1 MAGLARVLIRVFFR
15 QVQVEHGERLEPGR
29 PTVLVAGHRNGLVDG
44 LLLMATLGPYPRFLG
59 KSTLFRIPVLWPFL
73 KLGGVVPVHRAQDG
87 GSTAGNAG
95 AFAVSSRLL
104 SQGRTVAIFPEGISH
119 DLPGLQPLRTGAARV
134 ALRASHDGV
143 DRVVTVAVGLI
154 YEEKE
159 RFRSRA
165 LVRVGEPES
174 TDRWMDGYRENDRRA
189 VRSLTDDLA
198 ARLRRVQPDHPS
210 WAEAEQ
216 LADVAEI
223 LARAETDLPRDVD
236 LARRQHLVGAL
247 TRSGAESSRA
257 VAVESLRVAHDA
269 YRRRLAA
276 IGLDDAEVMAGYRSG
291 RLRWRFLWALA
302 KVIGAA
308 PLAAVGVAV
317 HVVPYEVVKRMSR
330 LPANEGMRASVKLL
344 GCFFSFVAAYAALGV
359 IIGESF
365 GVPLGLM
372 AAAGAPACGYVAV
385 RMVERIGRM
394 GGALESLQLAR
405 RRGPLR
411 TSLLADRAA
420 VVAAAGAVLGPHARV
435 A

>member
-1 MAGLARVLIRVFFR
+1 
-15 QVQVEHGERLEPGR
+15 
-29 PTVLVAGHRNGLVDG
+29 
-44 LLLMATLGPYPRFLG
+44 
-59 KSTLFRIPVLWPFL
+59 
-73 KLGGVVPVHRAQDG
+73 
-87 GSTAGNAG
+87 
-95 AFAVSSRLL
+95 
-104 SQGRTVAIFPEGISH
+104 VAIFPEGISH